1 MLSFKPAISL
11 SIVLVTLVWSQPAQA
26 QSITTDPNGTQ
37 TIVAPNGDRY
47 DISGGNLSGDGAN
60 LFHSFEQFGLSQNE
74 IANFLSHPDIQNI
87 LGRVVGG
94 DPSVINGLIQVSGS
108 NANLYLMNPAGVIF
122 GPEATLNVPADF
134 MVTTANEIGIGDGW
148 FSAVGENDYA
158 SLMGDPNALLFSAT
172 QPGSIVNAGNLAVG
186 EGQNLSVIGGTVVNT
201 GTLSAAGD
209 GNVTVAAIPGERRV
223 LISHPDMLLSLE
235 LYEVEVEANGLASA
249 LSLSELLTG
258 GNVTVA
264 TGVEVDEAGR
274 TWLRGTEVNPGDV
287 AIAGNVIGGQV
298 QLAAANRVTVVGDS
312 EKLITTHNGS
322 HSAPIVTRF
331 SSDGTDAAQLVFLD
345 TTVPD
350 YTRLL
355 FGAADGT
362 TTVAIPVS
370 ENGIARVT
378 DVLHQVD
385 AADAVHIVSEGNEG
399 EFWLGNAY
407 VSNETLEQYKAQLQQ
422 WGGLLSAEADI
433 LIYACL
439 AARGTAGLSLLN
451 EIASLTGA
459 DVAGSIDLTGN
470 EANGGDWLLERSV
483 GQIEAGRAFETIT
496 LEEYDGLLQVFTA
509 TDAASLIAA
518 ITTANGNTETDTI
531 NLANNITLTAVDNA
545 TNGNNGLPAITAAE
559 RLTING
565 MGNTIARDAAAPDFR
580 LVHVALGADLEI
592 NETTLSGGVAN
603 AGGAG
608 DDGGAIFNLGTLTVN
623 DSTITGNE
631 AADDGGG
638 IQSFNANP
646 NAATVTINNSTISGN
661 TAAGNGGGLSNTT
674 FTNSPANGSVM
685 TINGST
691 ISGNTSNV
699 GGGVAQLGQ
708 NANNSAVM
716 TINNSTISGN
726 TVVFGGGGLYNRGQ
740 TAVLGSTVTITNSTI
755 VQNEVTNPGSSAGG
769 ILNLNF
775 MGGVDTARVTVGNSI
790 VAQNTATVFPD
801 VRRASAVNSPI
812 VDGGNNLIG
821 VDSQGIFTTSTL
833 VGSVAVPL
841 DPVLLPLGD
850 YGGPTQ
856 THAFYI
862 GSPVRDTG
870 SDALAI
876 AAALTTDHRGA
887 NRFNGPV
894 DIGAFESQGYSLTAT
909 VGNNQSTL
917 PSNTFGTNLG
927 VQVTEDFV
935 NSALPIPGVNVTFTV
950 NPGSSGASGNPVSS
964 TSTTDATGFAT
975 TSPLTANDIAGDFT
989 VTASSPM
996 LGDATFN
1003 LTNTSL
1009 PPVDP
1014 PPVDPPD
1021 PTLPTSE
1028 LLSFWIDIQEPLLI
1042 PKTACGFSPPIDVA
1056 VNIPG
1061 LADRLPPPDIDKQGL
1076 GTACEF
1082 SLIEYRYRTSNTTP

>member
-1 MLSFKPAISL
+1 MKP
-11 SIVLVTLVWSQPAQA
+11 VQA

-47 DISGGNLSGDGAN
+47 DISGGTLSGDGAN

-74 IANFLSHPDIQNI
+74 IANFLSNPNIQNI

-108 NANLYLMNPAGVIF
+108 HANLYLLNPAGVIF

-134 MVTTANEIGIGDGW
+134 MVTTANGIGLGDGW
-148 FSAVGENDYA
+148 FNAVGENDYA
-158 SLMGDPNALLFSAT
+158 SLMGDPHSLLFSTT

-186 EGQNLSVIGGTVVNT
+186 EGQNLSLIGGTVVNT

-209 GNVTVAAIPGERRV
+209 GNVTVAAIPGQRRV
-223 LISHPDMLLSLE
+223 RISHPDMLLSLE
-235 LYEVEVEANGLASA
+235 LYQVEADANGLASA

-258 GNVTVA
+258 GDVTVA

-287 AIAGNVIGGQV
+287 AIAGNVSGGQV

-312 EKLITTHNGS
+312 EKLITTHNGL

-331 SSDGTDAAQLVFLD
+331 SPDGTDAAQLVFLD

-378 DVLHQVD
+378 DVLNQVG
-385 AADAVHIVSEGNEG
+385 AVDAVHIVSEGNEG

-407 VSNETLEQYKAQLQQ
+407 VSNETLEQYKAQFQQ

-483 GQIEAGRAFETIT
+483 GRIEAGRAFETIT

-531 NLANNITLTAVDNA
+531 NLANDITLTAVDSA
-545 TNGNNGLPAITAAE
+545 TDGANGLPSITAAE

-565 MGNTIARDAAAPDFR
+565 MGNTISRDAAAPDFR
-580 LVHVALGADLEI
+580 LIHVALGADLEI

-603 AGGAG
+603 AGGSG
-608 DDGGAIFNLGTLTVN
+608 DDGGAIFNLGTLTIN
-623 DSTITGNE
+623 DSTITGNR

-638 IQSFNANP
+638 IQSFNVNA
-646 NAATVTINNSTISGN
+646 NAAAVTINNSTISGN
-661 TAAGNGGGLSNTT
+661 TAGGNGGGLSNTT
-674 FTNSPANGSVM
+674 FTGSPTNGSVM
-685 TINGST
+685 TINNST
-691 ISGNTSNV
+691 ITGNSANV

-708 NANNSAVM
+708 NADNSAVM

-726 TVVFGGGGLYNRGQ
+726 TVVFGGGAVYNRGQ
-740 TAVLGSTVTITNSTI
+740 TSTLGSVMTITNSTI

-769 ILNLNF
+769 ILNLNV
-775 MGGVDTARVTVGNSI
+775 GGGANTARINVANSI
-790 VAQNTATVFPD
+790 VAQNTATVFPN
-801 VRRASAVNSPI
+801 VRRTSATNSPI
-812 VDGGNNLIG
+812 IDDGI
-821 VDSQGIFTTSTL
+821 
-833 VGSVAVPL
+833 
-841 DPVLLPLGD
+841 
-850 YGGPTQ
+850 
-856 THAFYI
+856 
-862 GSPVRDTG
+862 
-870 SDALAI
+870 
-876 AAALTTDHRGA
+876 
-887 NRFNGPV
+887 
-894 DIGAFESQGYSLTAT
+894 
-909 VGNNQSTL
+909 
-917 PSNTFGTNLG
+917 
-927 VQVTEDFV
+927 
-935 NSALPIPGVNVTFTV
+935 
-950 NPGSSGASGNPVSS
+950 
-964 TSTTDATGFAT
+964 
-975 TSPLTANDIAGDFT
+975 
-989 VTASSPM
+989 
-996 LGDATFN
+996 
-1003 LTNTSL
+1003 
-1009 PPVDP
+1009 
-1014 PPVDPPD
+1014 
-1021 PTLPTSE
+1021 
-1028 LLSFWIDIQEPLLI
+1028 
-1042 PKTACGFSPPIDVA
+1042 
-1056 VNIPG
+1056 
-1061 LADRLPPPDIDKQGL
+1061 
-1076 GTACEF
+1076 
-1082 SLIEYRYRTSNTTP
+1082 